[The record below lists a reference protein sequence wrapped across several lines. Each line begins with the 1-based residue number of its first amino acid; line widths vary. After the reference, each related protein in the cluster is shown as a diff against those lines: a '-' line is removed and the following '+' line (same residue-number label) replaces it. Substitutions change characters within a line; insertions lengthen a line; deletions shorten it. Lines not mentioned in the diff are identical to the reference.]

1 MRVTALV
8 ALLLGAAAPSATA
21 QGAPAARSASSSRR
35 TALVDAAARVSP
47 SVVSISVQSHQRANV
62 QSPFDMFFIP
72 QTAERAVTTYGT
84 GFVIRPGGYI
94 VTNQHVVAN
103 AESITVTLPDGTDLP
118 ATLIG
123 ADPLSD
129 IAVVKIDRS
138 DLPIPTM
145 GGTTDLMIGE
155 WAIALGN
162 PFNFLLGNAEPTVTA
177 GVISATGRNIL
188 PQGDETGLYLDMIQT
203 DAAINH
209 GNSGGPLANALGQV
223 IGVNSSIFTSSGG
236 SIGLGFAIPI
246 ERALRVADELIHSGV
261 VRRPWVGLDV
271 AGAESM
277 RDWKTQGGVSV
288 TRVAPG
294 GPAAL
299 AGIVAGDVLAT
310 ANGRRL
316 RNFLDWESVNLDV
329 AVGDTIVVTLRKGG
343 VQVTRKLVA
352 ADLPTMTATRVTVL
366 KGLELVTMTPSI
378 RSEKGIKSEQGA
390 LIVRIADAVA
400 QATGMQQGDV
410 IVAIDRTPVTEAEQ
424 VGTLLKAMHPRDSM
438 RFYLERGG
446 RVVYTDLAFQ

>member
-1 MRVTALV
+1 
-8 ALLLGAAAPSATA
+8 
-21 QGAPAARSASSSRR
+21 
-35 TALVDAAARVSP
+35 
-47 SVVSISVQSHQRANV
+47 
-62 QSPFDMFFIP
+62 
-72 QTAERAVTTYGT
+72 
-84 GFVIRPGGYI
+84 
-94 VTNQHVVAN
+94 
-103 AESITVTLPDGTDLP
+103 
-118 ATLIG
+118 
-123 ADPLSD
+123 
-129 IAVVKIDRS
+129 
-138 DLPIPTM
+138 TM
-145 GGTTDLMIGE
+145 GRTTDLMIGE

-162 PFNFLLGNAEPTVTA
+162 PFNFLLGTAEPTVTA

-223 IGVNSSIFTSSGG
+223 IGVNSSIFTSGGG

-246 ERALRVADELIHSGV
+246 ERALRVADELIRSGV
-261 VRRPWVGLDV
+261 VRRPWVGLSV

-288 TRVAPG
+288 TRVAAG
-294 GPAAL
+294 GPAAQ

-329 AVGDTIVVTLRKGG
+329 RVGDTIVVTVRKSGAE
-343 VQVTRKLVA
+343 VTRKLVA

-366 KGLELVTMTPSI
+366 KGLDLVTVTPSI
-378 RSEKGIKSEQGA
+378 RAEKGIRAEQGA

-400 QATGMQQGDV
+400 QSTGMQQGDV
-410 IVAIDRTPVTEAEQ
+410 IVAIDRTPVQRAEQ
-424 VGTLLKAMHPRDSM
+424 VATFLKAIHPRDSM